1 MTMPTPRSGQPG
13 QVIAALGTA
22 LFYLAV
28 TAMVFTPAGDTA
40 CMLA

>member
-1 MTMPTPRSGQPG
+1 MKTKTPRSGQLG

-28 TAMVFTPAGDTA
+28 TAIAFTPAGYTA
-40 CMLA
+40 FMLA